1 VTAEIRVLS
10 TGGTIASTDAA
21 EGATPTLSGDDLVA
35 GADLPPDPEVSVE
48 QVSQVPGFGMDTGI
62 VADIGRRVRDATDV
76 AGVVVTH
83 GTDTMAE
90 SAYYL
95 DAGLDPDTPVVFTGA
110 QRRPD
115 EVGADGPANLRTA
128 VAAAAHPELRDAG
141 GVHLAFNEEVHAA
154 RDVVKA
160 HSSKLETFTS
170 PGKGPVAVRTRRG
183 FRFFREPGSRS
194 THVPGLESDA
204 TVATVTSGL
213 GVGGG
218 PVERLVDE
226 VDGLVVAGT
235 GLGNVTPGLADAVDR
250 ALDDGLPVVVA
261 SRCHAGGVDGVY
273 GTAGGGKR
281 LAERGVLPADDL
293 PPWKARLKLLLA
305 LEAADEP
312 ADIAEFFTDCDAAA

>member
-1 VTAEIRVLS
+1 MTAEIRVLS

-35 GADLPPDPEVSVE
+35 AADLPSDPEVSVE
-48 QVSQVPGFGMDTGI
+48 QVSQVPGFGVDTGI
-62 VADIGRRVRDATDV
+62 VADIGRRVREAADV

-128 VAAAAHPELRDAG
+128 VAAAAYPELRDAG
-141 GVHLAFNEEVHAA
+141 GVHLAFNQELHAA

-183 FRFFREPGSRS
+183 FRVHREPGSRS
-194 THVPGLESDA
+194 THVPGLDSDA
-204 TVATVTSGL
+204 AVATVTSGL

-218 PVERLVDE
+218 PVERLLDE

-250 ALDDGLPVVVA
+250 ALDDGLPVVIA

-273 GTAGGGKR
+273 GTAGGGKW

-312 ADIAEFFTDCDAAA
+312 AGVAEFFTDRDAAV

>member
-1 VTAEIRVLS
+1 MTDKVRVLS

-35 GADLPPDPEVSVE
+35 AADLPSDSEVSVE
-48 QVSQVPGFGMDTGI
+48 QVSQVPGFGVDTGI
-62 VADIGRRVRDATDV
+62 VADIGRRVRDAADV
-76 AGVVVTH
+76 AGFVVTH

-128 VAAAAHPELRDAG
+128 VAAATHPELRDAG
-141 GVHLAFNEEVHAA
+141 GVHLAFNEELHAA

-194 THVPGLESDA
+194 THVPGLDSDA
-204 TVATVTSGL
+204 TVVTVTSGL

-250 ALDDGLPVVVA
+250 ALDDGLPVVIA

-273 GTAGGGKR
+273 GTTGGGKR

-312 ADIAEFFTDCDAAA
+312 AGVAEFFTGRDAAV

>member
-1 VTAEIRVLS
+1 VRTPTVRVLS

-35 GADLPPDPEVSVE
+35 SANLPSDLDLSVE
-48 QVSQVPGFGMDTGI
+48 QVSQVPGFGMDTDI
-62 VADIGRRVRDATDV
+62 VADVARHVREADAVDGFV
-76 AGVVVTH
+76 ITH

-95 DAGLDPDTPVVFTGA
+95 DAGLAPDAPVVFTGA

-115 EVGADGPANLRTA
+115 EVSADGPANLRAA
-128 VAAAAHPELRDAG
+128 VAAATHPDIRAAG
-141 GVHLAFNEEVHAA
+141 GTYLAFNEELHAA

-160 HSSKLETFTS
+160 HSHKLETFES
-170 PGKGPVAVRTRRG
+170 PGKGPVAVRTREG
-183 FRFFREPGSRS
+183 FRFHREPGSRS
-194 THVPGLESDA
+194 THVPGLDADA

-218 PVERLVDE
+218 PVHRTCAE

-250 ALDDGLPVVVA
+250 ALDDGIPVVVA
-261 SRCHAGGVDGVY
+261 SRCHAGGVAGVY
-273 GTAGGGKR
+273 GTAGGGR
-281 LAERGVLPADDL
+281 QLLDRGVLAAGDL

-305 LEAADEP
+305 LGAADDP
-312 ADIAEFFTDCDAAA
+312 AGVSEYF

>member
-1 VTAEIRVLS
+1 MTAEIRVLS

-35 GADLPPDPEVSVE
+35 TADLPPAPEVSVE

-62 VADIGRRVRDATDV
+62 VADIGRRVRDAADV
-76 AGVVVTH
+76 AGFVVTH

-128 VAAAAHPELRDAG
+128 VAAARTPELRAAG
-141 GVHLAFNEEVHAA
+141 GVHLAFNEELHAA

-183 FRFFREPGSRS
+183 FRFPREPGSRS
-194 THVPGLESDA
+194 THVPGLDSDA

-213 GVGGG
+213 GVGGESVRRTLDG
-218 PVERLVDE
+218 

-250 ALDDGLPVVVA
+250 ALDDGRPVVIA
-261 SRCHAGGVDGVY
+261 SRCHAGGVGAVY
-273 GTAGGGKR
+273 GTPGGGKR

-305 LEAADEP
+305 LGAADEP
-312 ADIAEFFTDCDAAA
+312 AGVAEFFPDPDVAV